1 MKVIKSNYSIFLHVL
16 RQSVK
21 ATVPT
26 DTQLRIPEDTNSVS
40 DELLMTAAN
49 AIDSSSVLPKTTAEP
64 PTEEKQVGDL
74 KVNILKPLS
83 LKELLSTYS
92 SNFSLS
98 FSLIIYI
105 NAPINIM
112 PAGGEAGHRVGI

>member
-1 MKVIKSNYSIFLHVL
+1 MARAGHGSVL

-64 PTEEKQVGDL
+64 PTKEKQVGDL

-98 FSLIIYI
+98 FSLLIYI

-112 PAGGEAGHRVGI
+112 PAGGGGRA